1 MYWVVTTVVSET
13 KAEMRAKIIKQYIK
27 IAKWCREL
35 KNYNTMFHIL
45 SGLNHGLVQRLRST
59 WERVPHKHKRTM
71 EDLVG
76 YMNPFHNMAKYRELQ
91 RATRPPFIPL
101 FPIIKKDLTFLFD
114 GNKTQVDGLVN
125 FEKLRMLS
133 QQIRNIRKYCETP
146 IMPEPPQ
153 IDLGQLGV
161 LKSIHHSIRLRSR
174 NPTAL
179 ATLTENALKKV
190 YHHHRMTKMVRKY
203 LSKKHVIL
211 EEDLLEMIADNT
223 DRMVQLRK
231 NPPSPLYRGKRIS
244 GTKEKFRKSDTA
256 VPVDQAGDHTP
267 PLSPQRKLSL
277 PNTPSAPVEGG
288 GASPSASPESLNSY
302 ANTNGTAQC
311 PQ

>member
-146 IMPEPPQ
+146 IMWC
-153 IDLGQLGV
+153 
-161 LKSIHHSIRLRSR
+161 S
-174 NPTAL
+174 
-179 ATLTENALKKV
+179 
-190 YHHHRMTKMVRKY
+190 
-203 LSKKHVIL
+203 
-211 EEDLLEMIADNT
+211 
-223 DRMVQLRK
+223 
-231 NPPSPLYRGKRIS
+231 
-244 GTKEKFRKSDTA
+244 
-256 VPVDQAGDHTP
+256 
-267 PLSPQRKLSL
+267 
-277 PNTPSAPVEGG
+277 
-288 GASPSASPESLNSY
+288 
-302 ANTNGTAQC
+302 
-311 PQ
+311 